1 MTAPQPGDF
10 AVVSV
15 GGTPGRLIRL
25 GEILAGGGAFSE
37 YQHAFIYTGPPLR
50 HGNCIIQAE
59 PTGAAWAPLTPHAR
73 TLWSTGKIELTNVQ
87 RHAIVD
93 AAISYI
99 GTPYSLLDYLAIA
112 LHHWHVPIPHLKAYI
127 ASTHHQI
134 CSSLVDQCYADAGVH
149 LFQDGRWPGY
159 ITPADLARRIS

>member
-1 MTAPQPGDF
+1 MTVPQPGDF

-25 GEILAGGGAFSE
+25 GEMLNGGGAFSE
-37 YQHAFIYTGPPLR
+37 YQHAFIYTGSESI
-50 HGNCIIQAE
+50 HGSIIQAE
-59 PTGAAWAPLTPHAR
+59 PAGADWGYLTPHAE

-93 AAISYI
+93 AAIGYI
-99 GTPYSLLDYLAIA
+99 GTPYSALDYLAIA
-112 LHHWHVPIPHLKAYI
+112 LHHWHIPIPHLKAYI

-134 CSSLVDQCYADAGVH
+134 CSQLVDQCYADAGVH
-149 LFQDGRWPGY
+149 LFADGRWPGY